1 MTRVKR
7 GSKSIKKVKIM
18 RLSKSYK
25 GSSSKLW
32 RSAKQRVNR
41 ALANAY
47 VGRRLKKRLYR
58 RLWIKRISSAL
69 TNVNPR
75 INYSEFIAY
84 LKSQDIQINRKVM
97 SQLAIYDRVAF
108 EQIANQ
114 FLSMK
119 II

>member
-58 RLWIKRISSAL
+58 RVWIKRISSSL
-69 TNVNPR
+69 KNNNNQ
-75 INYSEFIAY
+75 IKYSQFI
-84 LKSQDIQINRKVM
+84 
-97 SQLAIYDRVAF
+97 
-108 EQIANQ
+108 
-114 FLSMK
+114 
-119 II
+119 